1 MMNRFSIVPTVLCFV
16 AACSNAADPVPDAAR
31 SVDAPPGVD
40 AAPGVDAG
48 PPAAL
53 GTLNVNE
60 VAAGETPDWFEVVNV
75 STAAVALADYCY
87 VDLAGD
93 LARCVPFP
101 AMMLAPGAY
110 HAQDVDDL
118 GAGFKLA
125 SDEEVWVY
133 RIADQRLADG
143 VDWAEGNAA
152 AGTSFRR
159 IPDATGTFVTGAQT
173 RGAAND

>member
-1 MMNRFSIVPTVLCFV
+1 MRLPSLLLAVLSLV
-16 AACSNAADPVPDAAR
+16 TACSNAAEPAL
-31 SVDAPPGVD
+31 D

-48 PPAAL
+48 AAVDAPTAPL
-53 GTLNVNE
+53 GTLIVNE

-75 STAAVALADYCY
+75 STAAVALEDYCY
-87 VDLAGD
+87 VDLAGN
-93 LARCVPFP
+93 LAGCVPFA

-159 IPDATGTFVTGAQT
+159 IPDATGAFATGAQT
-173 RGAAND
+173 RGASND

>member
-1 MMNRFSIVPTVLCFV
+1 MSKPT
-16 AACSNAADPVPDAAR
+16 
-31 SVDAPPGVD
+31 SVQAISRRR
-40 AAPGVDAG
+40 AMTMSA
-48 PPAAL
+48 
-53 GTLNVNE
+53 
-60 VAAGETPDWFEVVNV
+60 
-75 STAAVALADYCY
+75 
-87 VDLAGD
+87 
-93 LARCVPFP
+93 

-152 AGTSFRR
+152 TGTSFRR
-159 IPDATGTFVTGAQT
+159 IPDATGTFATGGQT
-173 RGAAND
+173 RGASND